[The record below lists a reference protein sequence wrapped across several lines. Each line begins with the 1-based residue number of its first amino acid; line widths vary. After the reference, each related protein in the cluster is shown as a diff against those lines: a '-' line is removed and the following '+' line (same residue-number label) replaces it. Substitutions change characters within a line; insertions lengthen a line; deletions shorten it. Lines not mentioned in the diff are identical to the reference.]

1 MPETAARA
9 VALAQAGGLAEPS
22 AITVRSVAGE
32 KYDRI
37 VDCRLDP
44 LPPRLDGSDERET
57 QDMPEYAF
65 AEDDLP
71 F

>member
-1 MPETAARA
+1 MD
-9 VALAQAGGLAEPS
+9 

-37 VDCRLDP
+37 VGHVIGL
-44 LPPRLDGSDERET
+44 LPEPVQTLGGVSFADE
-57 QDMPEYAF
+57 DI
-65 AEDDLP
+65 P